1 MVQTIQKPQTRT
13 AAPAEI
19 LPIVLKLSPLIEL
32 TERQFAEFCGLNPDL
47 HMELTATGELE
58 IMAPAFSET
67 GGKELEVG
75 MQLAYWA
82 KQDGSG
88 RAFGPSAGFTLANG
102 AIREPDASWI
112 SRSRLEALTPEQ
124 RSGFYNICPDFV
136 IELRSDTDSL
146 SVLQAK
152 MEEYIANGARL
163 GWLIDPQTR
172 SVHTYRPDSEAQAT
186 ENPETISAD
195 PILPGFTLDLK
206 EIWEWDLY
214 RDDCKSPQVPGY
226 SSYPRKR
233 VSRNWRLCDC
243 YNSTSEI
250 VSSSPCD

>member
-1 MVQTIQKPQTRT
+1 MVITAQKPQTQVSHT
-13 AAPAEI
+13 TEI
-19 LPIVLKLSPLIEL
+19 LPIVLRLSPLIEL
-32 TERQFAEFCGLNPDL
+32 TERQFAEFCSLNSDL
-47 HMELTATGELE
+47 HIERTATGELE

-75 MQLAYWA
+75 MQLAHWA

-88 RAFGPSAGFTLANG
+88 RAFGPSAGFTLPNG

-136 IELRSDTDSL
+136 IELRSDTDRL

-152 MEEYIANGARL
+152 MQEYIANGSQL

-172 SVHTYRPDSEAQAT
+172 SVHTYRPDSEVQIL
-186 ENPETISAD
+186 ENPETVSAD
-195 PILPGFTLDLK
+195 PVLPGFILDLK
-206 EIWEWDLY
+206 EIWEWDL
-214 RDDCKSPQVPGY
+214 
-226 SSYPRKR
+226 
-233 VSRNWRLCDC
+233 
-243 YNSTSEI
+243 
-250 VSSSPCD
+250 